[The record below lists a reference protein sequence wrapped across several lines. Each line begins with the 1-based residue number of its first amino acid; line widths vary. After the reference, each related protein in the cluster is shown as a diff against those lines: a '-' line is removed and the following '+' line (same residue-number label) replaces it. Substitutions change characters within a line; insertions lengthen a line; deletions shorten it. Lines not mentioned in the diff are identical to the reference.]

1 MTKENNQQ
9 ELAFELYKQG
19 YKYKDIAEEVGCTV
33 SAIKSWATR
42 KWKMTKVATS
52 KVATKKQKKLQPR
65 KYAHGKNPNSRNG
78 TGPPGNKNA
87 EKHGFFSKILPEE
100 TLELVSNIDSFSPI
114 DVLWQNIQIQYAAI
128 LRAQKI
134 MFVEGEYDTTKEI
147 LSETSGNVDSVSY
160 TIQFAWDKQ
169 ANFLHAQARAMQT
182 LNNMIKQYDELM
194 KSELATEEQK
204 ARIEVLK
211 TKLGNSTEKELN
223 KLDELL
229 AGITQ
234 IAKEPDDETD
244 A

>member
-1 MTKENNQQ
+1 MTKETK

-19 YKYKDIAEEVGCTV
+19 YKYKDIAEEVGCSV
-33 SAIKSWATR
+33 SAVKSWATR
-42 KWKMTKVATS
+42 VWKMKKVAKKS
-52 KVATKKQKKLQPR
+52 CNQKDKKVAKLQPR
-65 KYAHGKNPNSRNG
+65 GYSKGKNPNSHRNA

-100 TLELVSNIDSFSPI
+100 TLELVSNIDSFSPVN
-114 DVLWQNIQIQYAAI
+114 VLWQNIQIQYAAI

-134 MFVEGEYDTTKEI
+134 MYVESKSDETVSKVGESFGKVESEHWEI
-147 LSETSGNVDSVSY
+147 
-160 TIQFAWDKQ
+160 QHAWDKQ

-211 TKLGNSTEKELN
+211 
-223 KLDELL
+223 
-229 AGITQ
+229 
-234 IAKEPDDETD
+234 AKINTVDETVED
-244 A
+244 DGFINALSNQAKDDWEDYD